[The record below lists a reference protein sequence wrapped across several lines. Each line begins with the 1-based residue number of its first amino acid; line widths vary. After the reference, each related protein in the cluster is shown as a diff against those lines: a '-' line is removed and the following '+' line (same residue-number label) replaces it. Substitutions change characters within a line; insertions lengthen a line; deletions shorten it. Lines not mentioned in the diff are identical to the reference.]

1 MPPPCWRRGQPAQRI
16 AALFGYLMKRLIQMV
31 IVLWAVSVLVFFMM
45 SFTGDP
51 TFMMVPLDATEE
63 QIAQARRILGLD
75 ESHLVQYWRFLS
87 NIAQGDFGRSFVFRQ
102 PAMTL
107 ILERLPATLE
117 IVFLAMGMAL
127 LVAVPLGVYAGAN
140 PGKPASRAV
149 MAGSLVGISLPGFW
163 LGMVLIFVVA
173 VKLQWLPS
181 SGRGPTTEWLGMRV
195 SFLSW
200 DGFKHLI
207 LPAITLS
214 VGTLAILMRIIRAEM
229 VEVMKQDYIKF
240 ARAKGASAKGIL
252 FKHGLKNALIPL
264 VTVFG
269 LMLGD
274 LIAFATLTETI
285 FAWPGIGKLLVDSIY
300 RGDRPVIVVYL
311 MFVALM
317 FVVVNFIVDVL
328 YALIDPRIKIK

>member
-1 MPPPCWRRGQPAQRI
+1 M
-16 AALFGYLMKRLIQMV
+16 LGYLIKRLIQMA
-31 IVLWAVSVLVFFMM
+31 IVLWVVSVLVFVMM

-75 ESHLVQYWRFLS
+75 ETPVMQYWRFLA

-102 PAMTL
+102 PAMQL
-107 ILERLPATLE
+107 IMERLPATLE
-117 IVFLAMGMAL
+117 IVVLALVIAL
-127 LVAVPLGVYAGAN
+127 VVAIPLGVYAGASPN
-140 PGKPASRAV
+140 RMSSRAV

-163 LGMVLIFVVA
+163 LGMVLIFVFA
-173 VKLQWLPS
+173 VKLQMLPS
-181 SGRGPTTEWLGMRV
+181 SGRGPTAEWLGIRF
-195 SFLSW
+195 SFTTW
-200 DGFKHLI
+200 QGFTHLI
-207 LPAITLS
+207 LPAVTLS
-214 VGTLAILMRIIRAEM
+214 IGTLAILMRIIRAEM
-229 VEVMKQDYIKF
+229 MEVMKQDYIKF
-240 ARAKGASAKGIL
+240 ARAKGAGRRAVL
-252 FKHGLKNALIPL
+252 FRHGLKNALIPL

-311 MFVALM
+311 MFVACLFVIVN
-317 FVVVNFIVDVL
+317 FVVDIA
-328 YALIDPRIKIK
+328 YALIDPRIKIR

>member
-1 MPPPCWRRGQPAQRI
+1 M
-16 AALFGYLMKRLIQMV
+16 FGYLIKRLIQMIV
-31 IVLWAVSVLVFFMM
+31 VLWVVSVLVFAMM

-51 TFMMVPLDATEE
+51 TYMMVPLDATEE
-63 QIAQARRILGLD
+63 QIAQARRLLGLD
-75 ESHLVQYWRFLS
+75 ESHLVQYWRFIL
-87 NIAQGDFGRSFVFRQ
+87 NVLQGDFGRSFVFRQ
-102 PAMTL
+102 PALQL
-107 ILERLPATLE
+107 IMERLPATLE
-117 IVFLAMGMAL
+117 IVFLAMVIAL
-127 LVAVPLGVYAGAN
+127 VVAIPLGVYAGAN
-140 PGKPASRAV
+140 PNRPLSRAV

-163 LGMVLIFVVA
+163 VGMVLIFVFA
-173 VKLQWLPS
+173 VRFQWFPS
-181 SGRGPTTEWLGMRV
+181 SGRGPTTELWGMRV
-195 SFLSW
+195 SFTSW
-200 DGFKHLI
+200 EGFRHLI

-214 VGTLAILMRIIRAEM
+214 IGTLAILMRIIRAEM
-229 VEVMKQDYIKF
+229 MEVMKQDYIKF
-240 ARAKGASAKGIL
+240 ARAKGANQKGVL

-311 MFVALM
+311 MFVAFM
-317 FVVVNFIVDVL
+317 FVVVNFVVDVL

>member
-1 MPPPCWRRGQPAQRI
+1 MI
-16 AALFGYLMKRLIQMV
+16 KRLIQMV
-31 IVLWAVSVLVFFMM
+31 IVLWAVSVLVFVMM

-51 TFMMVPLDATEE
+51 TFMMVPLDATDE

-75 ESHLVQYWRFLS
+75 ESHLVQYLRFLS
-87 NIAQGDFGRSFVFRQ
+87 NIVQGDFGRSFVFRQ

-117 IVFLAMGMAL
+117 IVFLAMGFAL
-127 LVAVPLGVYAGAN
+127 LVAIPLGVYAGAN

-149 MAGSLVGISLPGFW
+149 MAGSLIGISLPGFW

-181 SGRGPTTEWLGMRV
+181 SGRGPTVEWLGMRV

-200 DGFKHLI
+200 EGFRHLI

-214 VGTLAILMRIIRAEM
+214 IGTLAILMRIIRAEM

-240 ARAKGASAKGIL
+240 ARAKGATAKGIL

-317 FVVVNFIVDVL
+317 FVVVNFIVDVA
-328 YALIDPRIKIK
+328 YAFIDPRIKIR

>member
-1 MPPPCWRRGQPAQRI
+1 
-16 AALFGYLMKRLIQMV
+16 LFGYLMKRLIQMV

-51 TFMMVPLDATEE
+51 TFMMVPLDATDE

-75 ESHLVQYWRFLS
+75 ESHLVQYWRFLA

-117 IVFLAMGMAL
+117 IVFLAMGLAL
-127 LVAVPLGVYAGAN
+127 LVAIPLGVYAGAN

-181 SGRGPTTEWLGMRV
+181 SGRGPTTEWLGIRV

-200 DGFKHLI
+200 EGFKHLF

-240 ARAKGASAKGIL
+240 ARAKGATAKGIL

>member
-1 MPPPCWRRGQPAQRI
+1 M
-16 AALFGYLMKRLIQMV
+16 FGYLIKRLIQMIV
-31 IVLWAVSVLVFFMM
+31 VLWVVSVLVFVMM

-51 TFMMVPLDATEE
+51 TYMMVPLDATEE
-63 QIAQARRILGLD
+63 QIAQARRLLGLD
-75 ESHLVQYWRFLS
+75 ESHLVQYWRFLL
-87 NIAQGDFGRSFVFRQ
+87 NVLQGDFGRSFVFRQ
-102 PAMTL
+102 PALQL

-117 IVFLAMGMAL
+117 IVFLAMVIAL
-127 LVAVPLGVYAGAN
+127 VVAIPLGVYAGAN
-140 PGKPASRAV
+140 PGRPLSRAV

-163 LGMVLIFVVA
+163 VGMVLIFVFA
-173 VKLQWLPS
+173 VRFQFFPS
-181 SGRGPTTEWLGMRV
+181 SGRGPTTELFGLRV
-195 SFLSW
+195 SFTSW
-200 DGFKHLI
+200 EGFRHLI

-214 VGTLAILMRIIRAEM
+214 IGTLAILMRIIRAEM
-229 VEVMKQDYIKF
+229 MEVMKQDYIKF
-240 ARAKGASAKGIL
+240 ARAKGAAQKGVL

-311 MFVALM
+311 MFVAFM
-317 FVVVNFIVDVL
+317 FVVVNFVVDVL

>member
-1 MPPPCWRRGQPAQRI
+1 M
-16 AALFGYLMKRLIQMV
+16 FGYMIKRLIQMV
-31 IVLWAVSVLVFFMM
+31 VVLWAVSVLVFVMM

-51 TFMMVPLDATEE
+51 TFMMVPLDATDE

-87 NIAQGDFGRSFVFRQ
+87 NMAQGDFGRSFVFRQ
-102 PAMTL
+102 PALTL

-117 IVFLAMGMAL
+117 IVFLAMALAL
-127 LVAVPLGVYAGAN
+127 LVAIPLGVYAGAN

-163 LGMVLIFVVA
+163 LGMVLIFIVA

-181 SGRGPTTEWLGMRV
+181 SGRGPTTEWFGLRV
-195 SFLSW
+195 SFTSW
-200 DGFKHLI
+200 EGFRHLI

-214 VGTLAILMRIIRAEM
+214 IGTLAILMRIIRAEM

-240 ARAKGASAKGIL
+240 ARAKGATAKGIL

-317 FVVVNFIVDVL
+317 FVVVNFVVDVA

>member
-1 MPPPCWRRGQPAQRI
+1 M
-16 AALFGYLMKRLIQMV
+16 LGYLIKRLTQMIV
-31 IVLWAVSVLVFFMM
+31 VLWAVSILVFIMM

-51 TFMMVPLDATEE
+51 TYMMVPLDATEE
-63 QIAQARRILGLD
+63 QIAQARSLLGLND
-75 ESHLVQYWRFLS
+75 SHLVQYWRFLGS
-87 NIAQGDFGRSFVFRQ
+87 LAHGDFGRSFVFRQ
-102 PAMTL
+102 PALQL
-107 ILERLPATLE
+107 IMERLPATLE
-117 IVFLAMGMAL
+117 IVTLAMAFAL
-127 LVAVPLGVYAGAN
+127 LVAIPLGIYAGAN
-140 PGKPASRAV
+140 PRRPGSRAV

-163 LGMVLIFVVA
+163 LGMVLIFVFA
-173 VKLQWLPS
+173 VKLQLFPS
-181 SGRGPTTEWLGMRV
+181 SGRGPTQEWLGMRV

-200 DGFKHLI
+200 QGLVHLI
-207 LPAITLS
+207 LPALTLS

-229 VEVMKQDYIKF
+229 MEVMKQDYIKF
-240 ARAKGASAKGIL
+240 ARAKGTDRRAIL

-311 MFVALM
+311 MFVAFM
-317 FVVVNFIVDVL
+317 FVVVNFLVDML

>member
-1 MPPPCWRRGQPAQRI
+1 M
-16 AALFGYLMKRLIQMV
+16 FGYLIKRLIQMV
-31 IVLWAVSVLVFFMM
+31 IVLWAVSVLVFIMM

-51 TFMMVPLDATEE
+51 TFMMVPLDASDE

-75 ESHLVQYWRFLS
+75 DTHLVQYWRFIS
-87 NIAQGDFGRSFVFRQ
+87 NVIQGDFGRSFVFRQ
-102 PAMTL
+102 PALKL
-107 ILERLPATLE
+107 IVERLPATLE
-117 IVFLAMGMAL
+117 IVVLAMVIAL
-127 LVAVPLGVYAGAN
+127 AVAIPLGVYAGAN
-140 PGKPASRAV
+140 PKRASSKAV
-149 MAGSLVGISLPGFW
+149 MAGSLIGISLPGFW
-163 LGMVLIFVVA
+163 LGMVLIYVVA
-173 VKLQWLPS
+173 VKLQLLPS
-181 SGRGPTTEWLGMRV
+181 SGRGPTTELWGMRV
-195 SFLSW
+195 SFTTW
-200 DGFKHLI
+200 DGFRHLI
-207 LPAITLS
+207 LPAVTLS

-240 ARAKGASAKGIL
+240 ARAKGATSKGIL

-317 FVVVNFIVDVL
+317 FVVVNFIVDML

>member
-1 MPPPCWRRGQPAQRI
+1 
-16 AALFGYLMKRLIQMV
+16 LFGYLIKRLIQMV
-31 IVLWAVSVLVFFMM
+31 VVLWAVSVLVFFMM

-51 TFMMVPLDATEE
+51 TFMMVPLDATDE
-63 QIAQARRILGLD
+63 QIAQARRLLGLD
-75 ESHLVQYWRFLS
+75 DSHLVQYWRFLA

-102 PAMTL
+102 PAMSL

-117 IVFLAMGMAL
+117 IVFLAMTLAL
-127 LVAVPLGVYAGAN
+127 MVAIPLGVYAGAH
-140 PGKPASRAV
+140 PGRPVSRAV

-181 SGRGPTTEWLGMRV
+181 SGRGPATEWLGLRI
-195 SFLSW
+195 SFTSW
-200 DGFKHLI
+200 EGFRHLI

-240 ARAKGASAKGIL
+240 ARAKGATARAIL
-252 FKHGLKNALIPL
+252 FRHGLKNALIPL

-311 MFVALM
+311 MFVAAM
-317 FVVVNFIVDVL
+317 FVVVNFLVDVA
-328 YALIDPRIKIK
+328 YAVIDPRIKIR

>member
-1 MPPPCWRRGQPAQRI
+1 M
-16 AALFGYLMKRLIQMV
+16 FGYVVKRAIQMV
-31 IVLWAVSVLVFFMM
+31 IVLWAVSVLVFVMM

-51 TFMMVPLDATEE
+51 TYMMVPLDATEE
-63 QIAQARRILGLD
+63 QIAQARRLLGLD
-75 ESHLVQYWRFLS
+75 QSHLVQYGLFLQ
-87 NIAQGDFGRSFVFRQ
+87 NVLQGDFGRSFVFRQ
-102 PAMTL
+102 PATGL

-117 IVFLAMGMAL
+117 IVFLAMVIS
-127 LVAVPLGVYAGAN
+127 LVVAIPLGVYAGAH
-140 PGKPASRAV
+140 PQRAGSHAV

-163 LGMVLIFVVA
+163 VGMVLIFVFA
-173 VKLQWLPS
+173 VKLQIFPS
-181 SGRGPTTEWLGMRV
+181 SGRGPTQEVLGLRV

-200 DGFKHLI
+200 EGLRHI
-207 LPAITLS
+207 VLPAITLS
-214 VGTLAILMRIIRAEM
+214 IGTLAILMRIIRAEM
-229 VEVMKQDYIKF
+229 MEVMRQDFVRF
-240 ARAKGASAKGIL
+240 ARAKGVGQRAIL
-252 FKHGLKNALIPL
+252 FRHGLKNALIPL

-317 FVVVNFIVDVL
+317 FVVVNFVVDVL
-328 YALIDPRIKIK
+328 YALIDPRIKIR

>member
-1 MPPPCWRRGQPAQRI
+1 M
-16 AALFGYLMKRLIQMV
+16 FGYLIKRLVQMI
-31 IVLWAVSVLVFFMM
+31 IVLWAVSVLVFVMM

-51 TFMMVPLDATEE
+51 TYMMVPLDATDE

-75 ESHLVQYWRFLS
+75 DTHLVQYWRFLG
-87 NIAQGDFGRSFVFRQ
+87 NLVQGDFGRSFVFRQ

-107 ILERLPATLE
+107 IFERLPATLE
-117 IVFLAMGMAL
+117 IVFLAMLIAL
-127 LVAVPLGVYAGAN
+127 VVAIPLGVYAGAN
-140 PGKPASRAV
+140 PEKARSKAV
-149 MAGSLVGISLPGFW
+149 MAGSLIGISLPGFW

-181 SGRGPTTEWLGMRV
+181 SGRGPTQELFGMRV
-195 SFLSW
+195 SFLTW
-200 DGFKHLI
+200 EGFRHLI
-207 LPAITLS
+207 LPAVTLS
-214 VGTLAILMRIIRAEM
+214 IGTLAILMRIIRAEM
-229 VEVMKQDYIKF
+229 VEVMKQDYIRF
-240 ARAKGASAKGIL
+240 ARAKGATGNGIL

-264 VTVFG
+264 ITVFG

-328 YALIDPRIKIK
+328 YAFIDPRIKIK

>member
-1 MPPPCWRRGQPAQRI
+1 MI
-16 AALFGYLMKRLIQMV
+16 KRLIQMV
-31 IVLWAVSVLVFFMM
+31 VVLWAVSVLVFVMM

-51 TFMMVPLDATEE
+51 TFMMVPLDATDE

-75 ESHLVQYWRFLS
+75 DSHLVQYWRFLS
-87 NIAQGDFGRSFVFRQ
+87 NMVQGDFGRSFVFRQ

-117 IVFLAMGMAL
+117 IVFLAMVLAL
-127 LVAVPLGVYAGAN
+127 LVAIPLGVYAGAN

-149 MAGSLVGISLPGFW
+149 MAGSLIGISLPGFW

-200 DGFKHLI
+200 EGFRHLI

-240 ARAKGASAKGIL
+240 ARAKGATAKGIL

-317 FVVVNFIVDVL
+317 FVVVNFIVDVA

>member
-1 MPPPCWRRGQPAQRI
+1 
-16 AALFGYLMKRLIQMV
+16 
-31 IVLWAVSVLVFFMM
+31 
-45 SFTGDP
+45 
-51 TFMMVPLDATEE
+51 VPLDATEE

>member
-1 MPPPCWRRGQPAQRI
+1 M
-16 AALFGYLMKRLIQMV
+16 FGYLTKRLIQMV
-31 IVLWAVSVLVFFMM
+31 IVLWAVSVLVFVMM

-51 TFMMVPLDATEE
+51 TYMMVPLDATEE

-75 ESHLVQYWRFLS
+75 DTHLVQYWRFLG
-87 NIAQGDFGRSFVFRQ
+87 NLVQGDFGRSFVFRQ

-117 IVFLAMGMAL
+117 IVFLAMLIAL
-127 LVAVPLGVYAGAN
+127 VVAIPLGVYAGAN
-140 PGKPASRAV
+140 PTRVSSKMV

-181 SGRGPTTEWLGMRV
+181 SGRGPTQELLGMRV
-195 SFLSW
+195 SFLTW
-200 DGFKHLI
+200 EGFRHLI

-214 VGTLAILMRIIRAEM
+214 IGTLAILMRIIRAEM
-229 VEVMKQDYIKF
+229 VEVMKQDYIRF
-240 ARAKGASAKGIL
+240 ARAKGATGNGIL

-264 VTVFG
+264 ITVFG

-317 FVVVNFIVDVL
+317 FVMVNFIVDVL
-328 YALIDPRIKIK
+328 YAFIDPRIKIK

>member
-1 MPPPCWRRGQPAQRI
+1 M
-16 AALFGYLMKRLIQMV
+16 LGYLLKRLIQMV
-31 IVLWAVSVLVFFMM
+31 FVLWVVSVLVFVMM

-51 TFMMVPLDATEE
+51 TYMMVPLDATDE

-87 NIAQGDFGRSFVFRQ
+87 NLVQGDFGRSFVFRQ
-102 PAMTL
+102 PALEL
-107 ILERLPATLE
+107 IMERLPATLE
-117 IVFLAMGMAL
+117 IVFLAMIMAL
-127 LVAVPLGVYAGAN
+127 VIAIPFGVYAGAY
-140 PGKPASRAV
+140 PERMTSRGL

-163 LGMVLIFVVA
+163 LGMVLIFIFA
-173 VKLQWLPS
+173 VKLQLLPS
-181 SGRGPTTEWLGMRV
+181 SGRGPTVVVGGMRF
-195 SFLSW
+195 SFTSW
-200 DGFKHLI
+200 EGFRHLI

-214 VGTLAILMRIIRAEM
+214 IGTLAILMRIIRAEM
-229 VEVMKQDYIKF
+229 MEVLKQDYIKF
-240 ARAKGASAKGIL
+240 ARAKGAANRFVL

-264 VTVFG
+264 ITVFG

-311 MFVALM
+311 MFVAFL
-317 FVVVNFIVDVL
+317 FVVVNFIVDVA
-328 YALIDPRIKIK
+328 YALIDPRIKIR

>member
-1 MPPPCWRRGQPAQRI
+1 VV
-16 AALFGYLMKRLIQMV
+16 KRAFQMV
-31 IVLWAVSVLVFFMM
+31 LVLWAVSVLVFVMM

-51 TFMMVPLDATEE
+51 TYMMVPLDATEE
-63 QIAQARRILGLD
+63 QIAQARRLLGLD
-75 ESHLVQYWRFLS
+75 HSHLTQYWLFLK
-87 NIAQGDFGRSFVFRQ
+87 NVLQGDFGRSFVFRQ
-102 PAMTL
+102 PANDL

-117 IVFLAMGMAL
+117 IVFLAMVIAL
-127 LVAVPLGVYAGAN
+127 VVAIPLGVYAGAN
-140 PGKPASRAV
+140 PRRAGSHAV

-163 LGMVLIFVVA
+163 LGMVLIFVFA
-173 VKLQWLPS
+173 VKLQLFPS
-181 SGRGPTTEWLGMRV
+181 SGRGPTQEILGIRV
-195 SFLSW
+195 SFLTW
-200 DGFKHLI
+200 EGLRHII

-214 VGTLAILMRIIRAEM
+214 IGTLAILMRIIRAEM
-229 VEVMKQDYIKF
+229 MEVMKQDFVKF
-240 ARAKGASAKGIL
+240 ARAKGVSQRAVL
-252 FKHGLKNALIPL
+252 FRHGLKNALIPL

-317 FVVVNFIVDVL
+317 FVVVNFVVDVL
-328 YALIDPRIKIK
+328 YALIDPRIKIR

>member
-1 MPPPCWRRGQPAQRI
+1 M
-16 AALFGYLMKRLIQMV
+16 LGYLLKRLIQMV
-31 IVLWAVSVLVFFMM
+31 VVLWVVSVLVFVMM

-63 QIAQARRILGLD
+63 QIQQARRILGLD

-87 NIAQGDFGRSFVFRQ
+87 NMVQGDFGRSFVFRQ
-102 PAMTL
+102 PALQL
-107 ILERLPATLE
+107 IMERLPATLE
-117 IVFLAMGMAL
+117 IVFLAMAL
-127 LVAVPLGVYAGAN
+127 ALVVAIPLGVYAGAN
-140 PGKPASRAV
+140 PQRFSSRAM

-163 LGMVLIFVVA
+163 LGMVLIFVFA
-173 VKLQWLPS
+173 VKLQMFPS
-181 SGRGPTTEWLGMRV
+181 SGRGPTTEWMGMRF
-195 SFLSW
+195 SFTSW
-200 DGFKHLI
+200 QGFTHLV
-207 LPAITLS
+207 LPSVTLS
-214 VGTLAILMRIIRAEM
+214 IGTLAILMRIIRAEM
-229 VEVMKQDYIKF
+229 MEVLKQDYIKF
-240 ARAKGASAKGIL
+240 ARAKGAANRFVL

-264 VTVFG
+264 ITVFG

-311 MFVALM
+311 MFVAFL
-317 FVVVNFIVDVL
+317 FVVVNFVVDVA

>member
-1 MPPPCWRRGQPAQRI
+1 MI
-16 AALFGYLMKRLIQMV
+16 KRLIQMV
-31 IVLWAVSVLVFFMM
+31 IVLWAVSVLVFVMM

-51 TFMMVPLDATEE
+51 TFMMVPLDATDE

-117 IVFLAMGMAL
+117 IVFLAMVMAL
-127 LVAVPLGVYAGAN
+127 LVAIPLGVYAGAN
-140 PGKPASRAV
+140 PKKPASRAV
-149 MAGSLVGISLPGFW
+149 MAGSLIGISLPGFW

-181 SGRGPTTEWLGMRV
+181 SGRGSTTEWLGMRV
-195 SFLSW
+195 SFTSW
-200 DGFKHLI
+200 EGFRHLI

-240 ARAKGASAKGIL
+240 ARAKGAPAKVIL

-317 FVVVNFIVDVL
+317 FVVVNFIVDVC